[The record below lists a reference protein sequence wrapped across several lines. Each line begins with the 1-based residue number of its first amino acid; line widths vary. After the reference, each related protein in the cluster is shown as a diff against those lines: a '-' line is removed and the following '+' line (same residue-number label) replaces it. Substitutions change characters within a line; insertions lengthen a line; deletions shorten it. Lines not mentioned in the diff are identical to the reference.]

1 MSGHKNSSDITLVN
15 PYSNKNADTATEI
28 ESNVMETNP
37 FDIFSNPQIQR
48 AKEAL
53 APNVRAQY
61 EQLGESLWNQI
72 ETSKMSISNNQDEAI
87 ESTSTNLP
95 PPVEEAAAHISEAL
109 KSGMHPS
116 LLEPEEKNVM
126 KECFGDVWWERWGY
140 TESDLNTDL

>member
-1 MSGHKNSSDITLVN
+1 MSESKNSSDITVAN
-15 PYSNKNADTATEI
+15 PYSNKQP
-28 ESNVMETNP
+28 ESTVSTQPTSLETNP

-72 ETSKMSISNNQDEAI
+72 ETSKITVSNNAGDP
-87 ESTSTNLP
+87 SSSNLP

-109 KSGMHPS
+109 KSGMHPT

-126 KECFGDVWWERWGY
+126 KECFGSSWWERWGY
-140 TESDLNTDL
+140 TESDLESYI